1 MLVISIPISPEMP
14 TAANAE
20 GFYFAKILL
29 LAMSKQYYYQNAS
42 ISFSLDCTLTL

>member
-14 TAANAE
+14 AAANAG

-42 ISFSLDCTLTL
+42 ISFPLDCTLTL